1 MPLRNEMGAVLYTR
15 TVFERLVYVSN
26 RVPEIGRP
34 GTFDSLNLL
43 CER

>member
-1 MPLRNEMGAVLYTR
+1 MPERYDVEAVLYTR
-15 TVFERLVYVSN
+15 TVFERLVYVYN
-26 RVPEIGRP
+26 RVPEIGRL